1 MENFLAELFMFLA
14 RIVFSGLKIIVLA
27 WIVLACFLIF
37 VYVFNTI
44 REKWYQK
51 KYNKTEYLRRE
62 NNKNKNKNNK
72 ETENNEDSNVL
83 DDLDVSDGSD
93 DSDGSDPLNSSDQK

>member
-27 WIVLACFLIF
+27 WIVFACFLLF

-62 NNKNKNKNNK
+62 NNKNKSKNNK
-72 ETENNEDSNVL
+72 ETENNEDSNVS
-83 DDLDVSDGSD
+83 DDLDNSDGSD
-93 DSDGSDPLNSSDQK
+93 TLNSSDQK

>member
-27 WIVLACFLIF
+27 WIVLACFLLF

-62 NNKNKNKNNK
+62 NNK

-83 DDLDVSDGSD
+83 DDLDNSDGSD
-93 DSDGSDPLNSSDQK
+93 TLNSSDQK